1 MPEQDGDASR
11 RSRLGGWLE
20 GRGLPGRVVRRTP
33 GFGRIPAGLVMS
45 DAAVR
50 GRHVAFAFLLRVARR
65 ARDVRRR
72 RSGGAGNGPHVA
84 APGRRPPLTP
94 RPRPFFFAVSPVGPP
109 SPCGFRSPL
118 SGKRPLAVL
127 VPAISAPSGDLIRV
141 PRRTKNGPRSPPVRS
156 WQPSRRRAKI
166 RSRFRAVRGA
176 RRWRAGANAAPSG
189 SIGPG
194 ARPPEGSGH
203 RADTV
208 EPAAGLAQLVEQLPC
223 KHQVVSSSLTAGTI
237 PPGPGGDPRVGPAS
251 TPAAVPFRRNPPL
264 HRTGDDR

>member
-1 MPEQDGDASR
+1 MAR
-11 RSRLGGWLE
+11 RSGTPRPRGPADPWFRPYPGG
-20 GRGLPGRVVRRTP
+20 
-33 GFGRIPAGLVMS
+33 
-45 DAAVR
+45 
-50 GRHVAFAFLLRVARR
+50 

-118 SGKRPLAVL
+118 SGKKRPLAVL

-156 WQPSRRRAKI
+156 WQPLRRRAKI

-176 RRWRAGANAAPSG
+176 RRWRAGANAAPSRFH
-189 SIGPG
+189 
-194 ARPPEGSGH
+194 RPRRLSSGGLRPSCGYGRTRRRLSSVG
-203 RADTV
+203 RAV
-208 EPAAGLAQLVEQLPC
+208 AL
-223 KHQVVSSSLTAGTI
+223 
-237 PPGPGGDPRVGPAS
+237 
-251 TPAAVPFRRNPPL
+251 
-264 HRTGDDR
+264 